1 MINTN
6 LFSILLIFRYQL
18 TLARPDDYDRLQ
30 FKLNRARRNDWCGA
44 KGCPLHQIHTLRY
57 RQYIVCGSVALGVGL
72 LGVLLSVVR
81 HAAPRCTYH
90 RVM

>member
-1 MINTN
+1 M
-6 LFSILLIFRYQL
+6 

-44 KGCPLHQIHTLRY
+44 KGCPLHKIHTLRY

-81 HAAPRCTYH
+81 HATPRCTYH